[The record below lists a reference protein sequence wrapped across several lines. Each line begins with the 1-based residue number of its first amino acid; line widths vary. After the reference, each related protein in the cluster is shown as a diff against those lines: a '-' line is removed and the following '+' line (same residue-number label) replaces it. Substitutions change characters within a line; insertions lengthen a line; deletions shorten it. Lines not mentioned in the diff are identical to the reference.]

1 VNVRLGAVGYLNSK
15 PLLDGLGPVALDVPS
30 ALARRFHSGEF
41 DAALLPVFDVLRRGD
56 ARLVD
61 GVSIS
66 CRGPARSVV
75 VASRKPFSELDYIF
89 SDPASIS
96 SSALLAVLLAEFYPD
111 GPSLAAGGRS
121 PGASDARL
129 LIGDPALAFRRQH
142 GASWFY
148 FDLGA
153 EWFARTGLPFVF
165 AVWCLGSEA
174 DREVADMLRLARAR
188 GVVRIREIAAAA
200 EAPEESL
207 AYLTDNIRF
216 GLAHQEKDAISRFA
230 GLCLSHRLL
239 STPPAL
245 NWE

>member
-1 VNVRLGAVGYLNSK
+1 MKVRLGAVGYLNSK

-30 ALARRFHSGEF
+30 ALACRFHAGEF
-41 DAALLPVFDVLRRGD
+41 DAALLPVFDVLRRGN
-56 ARLVD
+56 ARVVD

-75 VASRKPFSELDYIF
+75 VASRRPFSELDFIF
-89 SDPASIS
+89 ADPASVS
-96 SSALLAVLLAEFYPD
+96 SSALLAVLLAEFYPS
-111 GPSLAAGGRS
+111 GPSLERGGRA
-121 PGASDARL
+121 PDAFDARL

-142 GASWFY
+142 GDSWFY

-165 AVWCLGSEA
+165 AVWCLRPEA
-174 DREVADMLRLARAR
+174 EPAVADMLRHARAR
-188 GVVRIREIAAAA
+188 GVARIGEIAAAV

-207 AYLTDNIRF
+207 AYLTENIRF
-216 GLAHQEKDAISRFA
+216 DLAQQEKNAISRFA
-230 GLCLSHRLL
+230 GLCMSHRLL
-239 STPPAL
+239 ATPPAL